1 MKNFNEKYTVRDFID
16 KNKWSNVYEGIN
28 NETNEK
34 VILNIITSLD
44 KSEEHMS
51 YFKEE
56 INTLM
61 SMNNSNLISIN
72 DMSSYINKDK
82 TYYYIESECFEG
94 LNLKELK
101 ESIDLDEVKSLEI
114 IREVI
119 KGIKEFNDR
128 EINYGILKEENIIIN
143 KDGIV
148 KLDTLSFINR
158 YEGYLNCEEI
168 KNRGFDY
175 YEDIYMIG
183 KILCKL
189 ITGKSIFNP
198 KENNEEL
205 DVDLMEIL
213 MKSTNIKHITKHK
226 YKDLDEF
233 LGEVT
238 SYIEHGD
245 INHKNIVNLEKINY
259 HKLNFKAKYI
269 GVIFCAIVII
279 SGIAMGSKYILN
291 NTNKNNKVTAQASEN
306 TKDNYK
312 KDTDN
317 QQDVIYKDNRYNLIQ
332 SNTTSKN
339 TNKENTHTNKEETQS
354 QNNTQKEE
362 VINKE
367 NTNKE
372 NNYNTNKEEQN
383 KEDPNKQNVN
393 KENTDKN
400 KQEYNNKEE
409 NKEDNKNQE
418 YNKDQDNN
426 KNQEEDNK
434 DQEEN
439 PSEEPEKD
447 PDQEDPNNENDNNF
461 DENQEENK
469 TNKDNKQNKNNKD
482 NKNETDNIKNEVDEE
497 LDNQNIEDM

>member
-16 KNKWSNVYEGIN
+16 KNKWSNVYECIN

-34 VILNIITSLD
+34 IILNIITSLD

-61 SMNNSNLISIN
+61 YMNNSNLISIN

-82 TYYYIESECFEG
+82 TYYYIESEYFEG

-101 ESIDLDEVKSLEI
+101 ESIYLDKVKSLEI

-189 ITGKSIFNP
+189 ITGKSTFNL

-213 MKSTNIKHITKHK
+213 MKSTNIKHVTKHK

-245 INHKNIVNLEKINY
+245 INYKNIVNLEKINY

-269 GVIFCAIVII
+269 GAIFCAIVII

-317 QQDVIYKDNRYNLIQ
+317 QEDVIYKDNRYNLIQ

-339 TNKENTHTNKEETQS
+339 TNKENTHTNKDETQS

-372 NNYNTNKEEQN
+372 NNYNTNKE
-383 KEDPNKQNVN
+383 DP
-393 KENTDKN
+393 N

-418 YNKDQDNN
+418 DNKDQDNN

-439 PSEEPEKD
+439 PSEEPEED
-447 PDQEDPNNENDNNF
+447 PDKEDPNNENKNF

-469 TNKDNKQNKNNKD
+469 TNKDNKQNNNNKD

-497 LDNQNIEDM
+497 LDNQNIDDM

>member
-16 KNKWSNVYEGIN
+16 KNKWSNVYECIN

-34 VILNIITSLD
+34 IILNIITSLD

-82 TYYYIESECFEG
+82 TYYYIESEYFEG

-101 ESIDLDEVKSLEI
+101 ESIYLDKVKSLEI

-189 ITGKSIFNP
+189 ITGKSTFNL

-213 MKSTNIKHITKHK
+213 MKSTNIKHVTKHK

-245 INHKNIVNLEKINY
+245 INYKNIVNLEKINY

-269 GVIFCAIVII
+269 GAIFCAIVII

-317 QQDVIYKDNRYNLIQ
+317 QEDVIYKDNRYNLIQ

-339 TNKENTHTNKEETQS
+339 TNKENTHTNKDETQS

-372 NNYNTNKEEQN
+372 NNYNTNKE
-383 KEDPNKQNVN
+383 DP
-393 KENTDKN
+393 N

-418 YNKDQDNN
+418 DNKDQDNN
-426 KNQEEDNK
+426 NNQEEDNK

-439 PSEEPEKD
+439 PSEEPEEG
-447 PDQEDPNNENDNNF
+447 PDKKDPNNENKNF

-469 TNKDNKQNKNNKD
+469 TNKD

-497 LDNQNIEDM
+497 LDNQNIDDM

>member
-16 KNKWSNVYEGIN
+16 KNKWSNVYECIN

-34 VILNIITSLD
+34 IILNIITSLD

-82 TYYYIESECFEG
+82 TYYYIESEYFEG

-101 ESIDLDEVKSLEI
+101 ESIYLDKVKSLEI

-189 ITGKSIFNP
+189 ITGKSTFDP

-205 DVDLMEIL
+205 DGDLVEIL

-245 INHKNIVNLEKINY
+245 INYKNIVNLEKINY

-269 GVIFCAIVII
+269 GAIFCAIVII

-317 QQDVIYKDNRYNLIQ
+317 QEDVIYKDDRYNLIQ

-339 TNKENTHTNKEETQS
+339 TNKENTHNNKDETQS
-354 QNNTQKEE
+354 QNNTEKEE

-372 NNYNTNKEEQN
+372 NNYNTNKE
-383 KEDPNKQNVN
+383 DP
-393 KENTDKN
+393 N

-418 YNKDQDNN
+418 DNKDQDNN
-426 KNQEEDNK
+426 NNQEEDNK

-439 PSEEPEKD
+439 PSEEPKEE
-447 PDQEDPNNENDNNF
+447 PDQEDPNNKNDNNF

-469 TNKDNKQNKNNKD
+469 TNKD

-497 LDNQNIEDM
+497 LDNQNIDDM

>member
-16 KNKWSNVYEGIN
+16 KNKWSNVYECIN

-34 VILNIITSLD
+34 IILNIITSLD

-82 TYYYIESECFEG
+82 TYYYIESEYFEG

-101 ESIDLDEVKSLEI
+101 ESIYLDKVKSLEI

-148 KLDTLSFINR
+148 KLDTLSFINK

-168 KNRGFDY
+168 KNKGFDY

-189 ITGKSIFNP
+189 ITGKSTFNL

-213 MKSTNIKHITKHK
+213 MKSTNIKHVTKHK

-245 INHKNIVNLEKINY
+245 INYKNIVNLEKINY

-269 GVIFCAIVII
+269 GAIFCAIVMI

-317 QQDVIYKDNRYNLIQ
+317 QEDVIYKDDRYNLIQ

-339 TNKENTHTNKEETQS
+339 TNKENTHTNKDETQS
-354 QNNTQKEE
+354 QNNTEKEE

-372 NNYNTNKEEQN
+372 NNYNTNKE
-383 KEDPNKQNVN
+383 DP
-393 KENTDKN
+393 N

-418 YNKDQDNN
+418 DNKDQDNN
-426 KNQEEDNK
+426 NNQEEDNK

-439 PSEEPEKD
+439 PSEEPEEG
-447 PDQEDPNNENDNNF
+447 PDKKDPNNENKNF

-469 TNKDNKQNKNNKD
+469 TNKD

-497 LDNQNIEDM
+497 LDNQNIDDM

>member
-16 KNKWSNVYEGIN
+16 KNKWSNVYECIN

-34 VILNIITSLD
+34 IILNIITSLD
-44 KSEEHMS
+44 KSKEHMS

-82 TYYYIESECFEG
+82 TYYYIESEYFEG

-101 ESIDLDEVKSLEI
+101 ESIYLDKVKSLEI

-189 ITGKSIFNP
+189 ITGKSTFNL

-205 DVDLMEIL
+205 DVDSMEIL
-213 MKSTNIKHITKHK
+213 MKSTNIKHVTKHK

-245 INHKNIVNLEKINY
+245 INYKNIVNLEKINY

-269 GVIFCAIVII
+269 GAIFCAIVII

-317 QQDVIYKDNRYNLIQ
+317 QEDVIYKDNRYNLIQ

-339 TNKENTHTNKEETQS
+339 TNKENTHTNKDETQS

-372 NNYNTNKEEQN
+372 NNYNTNKE
-383 KEDPNKQNVN
+383 DP
-393 KENTDKN
+393 N

-418 YNKDQDNN
+418 DNKDQDNN
-426 KNQEEDNK
+426 NNQEEDNK

-439 PSEEPEKD
+439 PSEEPEED
-447 PDQEDPNNENDNNF
+447 PDKKDPNNENKNF

-469 TNKDNKQNKNNKD
+469 TNKDNKQNNNNKD

-497 LDNQNIEDM
+497 LDNQNIDDM

>member
-16 KNKWSNVYEGIN
+16 KNKWSNVYECIN

-34 VILNIITSLD
+34 IILNIITSLD

-101 ESIDLDEVKSLEI
+101 ESTDLDEIKSLEI
-114 IREVI
+114 AREVI

-128 EINYGILKEENIIIN
+128 QINYGILKEENIIIN

-148 KLDTLSFINR
+148 KLDTLSFINK

-168 KNRGFDY
+168 KNKGFDY

-189 ITGKSIFNP
+189 ITGKSTFDP

-205 DVDLMEIL
+205 DGDLVEIL

-259 HKLNFKAKYI
+259 HKFNFKAKYI
-269 GVIFCAIVII
+269 GVILCTVVII
-279 SGIAMGSKYILN
+279 SGIAVGSKYILN

-306 TKDNYK
+306 TKGDDK

-317 QQDVIYKDNRYNLIQ
+317 QEDVIYKDNRYNLIQ

-339 TNKENTHTNKEETQS
+339 TNKENTHTNKDETQS
-354 QNNTQKEE
+354 QNNTEKEE

-372 NNYNTNKEEQN
+372 NNYNTNKE
-383 KEDPNKQNVN
+383 DP
-393 KENTDKN
+393 N

-418 YNKDQDNN
+418 DNKDQDNN
-426 KNQEEDNK
+426 NNQEEDNK

-439 PSEEPEKD
+439 PSEEPEEG
-447 PDQEDPNNENDNNF
+447 PDKKDPNNENKNF

-469 TNKDNKQNKNNKD
+469 TNKDNKQNKD

>member
-34 VILNIITSLD
+34 IILNIITSLD

-82 TYYYIESECFEG
+82 TYYYIESEYFEG

-101 ESIDLDEVKSLEI
+101 ESIYLDKVKSLEI

-189 ITGKSIFNP
+189 ITGKSTFNL

-213 MKSTNIKHITKHK
+213 MKSTNIKHVTKHK

-245 INHKNIVNLEKINY
+245 INYKNIVNLEKINY

-269 GVIFCAIVII
+269 GAIFCAIVII

-291 NTNKNNKVTAQASEN
+291 NTTCPIIIDADGLNVLKDKKELLKSNPNRIIITPHLGEMSRLTGYPINYIRDNKVDAAKEFANKYKVVVLLKGYETVITNGKYTYINPTGNSSMANGGMGDTLLGMITSFVGQGMTNLMGTVCAAYIHGYIGQRLSKDLYTVNAS
-306 TKDNYK
+306 
-312 KDTDN
+312 
-317 QQDVIYKDNRYNLIQ
+317 DVINLIPQ
-332 SNTTSKN
+332 TM
-339 TNKENTHTNKEETQS
+339 KEL
-354 QNNTQKEE
+354 
-362 VINKE
+362 IN
-367 NTNKE
+367 
-372 NNYNTNKEEQN
+372 
-383 KEDPNKQNVN
+383 
-393 KENTDKN
+393 
-400 KQEYNNKEE
+400 
-409 NKEDNKNQE
+409 
-418 YNKDQDNN
+418 
-426 KNQEEDNK
+426 
-434 DQEEN
+434 
-439 PSEEPEKD
+439 
-447 PDQEDPNNENDNNF
+447 
-461 DENQEENK
+461 
-469 TNKDNKQNKNNKD
+469 
-482 NKNETDNIKNEVDEE
+482 
-497 LDNQNIEDM
+497 

>member
-16 KNKWSNVYEGIN
+16 KNKWSNVYECIN

-34 VILNIITSLD
+34 IILNIITSLD

-82 TYYYIESECFEG
+82 TYYYIESEYFEG

-101 ESIDLDEVKSLEI
+101 ESIYLDKVKSLEI

-189 ITGKSIFNP
+189 ITGKSTFNL

-205 DVDLMEIL
+205 DVDLIEIL
-213 MKSTNIKHITKHK
+213 MKSTNIKHVTKHK

-245 INHKNIVNLEKINY
+245 INYKNIVNLEKINY

-269 GVIFCAIVII
+269 GAIFCAIVII

-317 QQDVIYKDNRYNLIQ
+317 QEDVIYKDDRYNLIQ

-339 TNKENTHTNKEETQS
+339 TNKENTHTNKDETQS
-354 QNNTQKEE
+354 QNNTEKEE

-372 NNYNTNKEEQN
+372 NNYNTNKE
-383 KEDPNKQNVN
+383 DP
-393 KENTDKN
+393 N

-418 YNKDQDNN
+418 DNKDQDNN
-426 KNQEEDNK
+426 NNQEEDNK

-439 PSEEPEKD
+439 PSEEPEEG
-447 PDQEDPNNENDNNF
+447 PDKKDPNNENKNF

-469 TNKDNKQNKNNKD
+469 TNKDNKQNNNNKD

-497 LDNQNIEDM
+497 LDNQNIDDM

>member
-16 KNKWSNVYEGIN
+16 KNKWSNVYECIN

-34 VILNIITSLD
+34 IILNIITSLD

-101 ESIDLDEVKSLEI
+101 ESIYLDKVKSLEI

-148 KLDTLSFINR
+148 KLDTLSFINK

-168 KNRGFDY
+168 KNKGFDY

-189 ITGKSIFNP
+189 ITGKSTFNL

-213 MKSTNIKHITKHK
+213 MKSTNIKHVTKHK

-245 INHKNIVNLEKINY
+245 INYKNIVNLEKINY

-269 GVIFCAIVII
+269 GAIFCAIVII

-317 QQDVIYKDNRYNLIQ
+317 QEDVIYKDNRYNLIQ

-339 TNKENTHTNKEETQS
+339 TNKENTHTNKDETQS

-372 NNYNTNKEEQN
+372 NNYNTNKE
-383 KEDPNKQNVN
+383 DP
-393 KENTDKN
+393 N

-418 YNKDQDNN
+418 DNKDQDNN
-426 KNQEEDNK
+426 NNQEEDNK

-439 PSEEPEKD
+439 PSEEPEED
-447 PDQEDPNNENDNNF
+447 PDKKDPNNENKNF

-469 TNKDNKQNKNNKD
+469 TNKDNKQNNNNKD

-497 LDNQNIEDM
+497 LDNQNIDDM

>member
-1 MKNFNEKYTVRDFID
+1 VKNFNEKYTVRDFID
-16 KNKWSNVYEGIN
+16 KNKWSNVYECIN

-34 VILNIITSLD
+34 IILNIITSLD

-82 TYYYIESECFEG
+82 TYYYIESEYFEG

-101 ESIDLDEVKSLEI
+101 ESIYLDKVKSLEI

-148 KLDTLSFINR
+148 KLDTLSFINK

-189 ITGKSIFNP
+189 ITGKSTFNL

-205 DVDLMEIL
+205 DVDLIEIL

-245 INHKNIVNLEKINY
+245 INYKNIVNLEKINY

-269 GVIFCAIVII
+269 GAIFCAIVII

-317 QQDVIYKDNRYNLIQ
+317 QEDVIYKDDRYNLIQ

-339 TNKENTHTNKEETQS
+339 TNKENTHTNKDETQS
-354 QNNTQKEE
+354 QNNTEKEE

-372 NNYNTNKEEQN
+372 NNYNTNKE
-383 KEDPNKQNVN
+383 DP
-393 KENTDKN
+393 N

-418 YNKDQDNN
+418 DNKDQDNN
-426 KNQEEDNK
+426 NNQEEDNK

-439 PSEEPEKD
+439 PSEEPEEG
-447 PDQEDPNNENDNNF
+447 PDKKDPNNENKNF

-469 TNKDNKQNKNNKD
+469 TNKD

-497 LDNQNIEDM
+497 LDNQNIDDM

>member
-16 KNKWSNVYEGIN
+16 KNKWSNVYECIN

-34 VILNIITSLD
+34 IILNIITSLD

-82 TYYYIESECFEG
+82 TYYYIESEYFEG

-101 ESIDLDEVKSLEI
+101 ESIYLDKVKSLEI

-189 ITGKSIFNP
+189 ITGKSTFNL

-205 DVDLMEIL
+205 DVDLIEIL
-213 MKSTNIKHITKHK
+213 MKSTNIKHVTKHK

-245 INHKNIVNLEKINY
+245 INYKNIVNLEKINY

-269 GVIFCAIVII
+269 GAIFCAIVII

-306 TKDNYK
+306 TKGDDK

-317 QQDVIYKDNRYNLIQ
+317 QEDVIYKDDRYNLIQ

-339 TNKENTHTNKEETQS
+339 TNKENTHTNKDETQS
-354 QNNTQKEE
+354 QNNTEKEE

-372 NNYNTNKEEQN
+372 NNYNTNKE
-383 KEDPNKQNVN
+383 DP
-393 KENTDKN
+393 N

-418 YNKDQDNN
+418 DNKDQDNN
-426 KNQEEDNK
+426 NNQEEDNK

-439 PSEEPEKD
+439 PSEEPEEG
-447 PDQEDPNNENDNNF
+447 PDKKDPNNENKNF

-469 TNKDNKQNKNNKD
+469 TNKDNKQNNNNKD

-497 LDNQNIEDM
+497 LDNQNIDDM

>member
-16 KNKWSNVYEGIN
+16 KNKWSNVYECIN

-34 VILNIITSLD
+34 IILNIITSLD

-82 TYYYIESECFEG
+82 TYYYIESEYFEG

-101 ESIDLDEVKSLEI
+101 ESIYLDKVKSLEI

-189 ITGKSIFNP
+189 ITGKSTFDP

-205 DVDLMEIL
+205 DGDLVEIL

-259 HKLNFKAKYI
+259 HKFNFKAKYI
-269 GVIFCAIVII
+269 GVILCTVVII
-279 SGIAMGSKYILN
+279 SGIAVGSKYILN
-291 NTNKNNKVTAQASEN
+291 NTNKNNKVTAHASEN

-317 QQDVIYKDNRYNLIQ
+317 QEDVIYKDDRYNLIQ

-339 TNKENTHTNKEETQS
+339 TNKENTHTNKDETQS
-354 QNNTQKEE
+354 QNNTEKEE

-372 NNYNTNKEEQN
+372 NNYNTNKE
-383 KEDPNKQNVN
+383 DP
-393 KENTDKN
+393 N

-418 YNKDQDNN
+418 DNKDQDNN
-426 KNQEEDNK
+426 NNQEEDNK

-439 PSEEPEKD
+439 PSEEPEEG
-447 PDQEDPNNENDNNF
+447 PDKKDPNNENKNF

-469 TNKDNKQNKNNKD
+469 TNKD

>member
-16 KNKWSNVYEGIN
+16 KNKWSNVYECIN

-34 VILNIITSLD
+34 IILNIITSLD

-82 TYYYIESECFEG
+82 TYYYIESEYFEG

-101 ESIDLDEVKSLEI
+101 ESIYLDKVKSLEI

-189 ITGKSIFNP
+189 ITGKSTFNL

-205 DVDLMEIL
+205 DVDLIEIL
-213 MKSTNIKHITKHK
+213 MKSTNIKHVTKHK

-245 INHKNIVNLEKINY
+245 INYKNIVNLEKINY

-269 GVIFCAIVII
+269 GAIFCAIVII

-317 QQDVIYKDNRYNLIQ
+317 QEDVIYKDDRYNLIQ

-339 TNKENTHTNKEETQS
+339 TNKENTHTNKDETQS
-354 QNNTQKEE
+354 QNNTKKEE

-372 NNYNTNKEEQN
+372 NNYNTNKE
-383 KEDPNKQNVN
+383 DP
-393 KENTDKN
+393 N

-418 YNKDQDNN
+418 DNKDQDNN
-426 KNQEEDNK
+426 NNQEEDNK

-439 PSEEPEKD
+439 PSEEPEEN
-447 PDQEDPNNENDNNF
+447 PDKKDPNNENKNF

-469 TNKDNKQNKNNKD
+469 TNKDNKQNNNNKD

-497 LDNQNIEDM
+497 LDNQNIDDM

>member
-16 KNKWSNVYEGIN
+16 KNKWSNVYECIN

-34 VILNIITSLD
+34 IILNIITSLD

-82 TYYYIESECFEG
+82 TYYYIESEYFEG

-101 ESIDLDEVKSLEI
+101 ESIYLDKVKSLEI

-189 ITGKSIFNP
+189 ITGKSTFNL

-213 MKSTNIKHITKHK
+213 MKSTNIKHVTKHK

-245 INHKNIVNLEKINY
+245 INYKNIVNLEKINY

-269 GVIFCAIVII
+269 GAIFCAIVII

-317 QQDVIYKDNRYNLIQ
+317 QEDVIYKDDRYNLIQ

-339 TNKENTHTNKEETQS
+339 TNKENTHTNKDETQS
-354 QNNTQKEE
+354 QNNTEKEE

-372 NNYNTNKEEQN
+372 NNYNTNKE
-383 KEDPNKQNVN
+383 DP
-393 KENTDKN
+393 N

-418 YNKDQDNN
+418 DNKDQDNN
-426 KNQEEDNK
+426 NNQEEDNK

-439 PSEEPEKD
+439 PSEEPEEG
-447 PDQEDPNNENDNNF
+447 PDKKDPNNENKNF

-469 TNKDNKQNKNNKD
+469 TNKDNKQNNNNKD

-497 LDNQNIEDM
+497 LDNQNIDDM

>member
-16 KNKWSNVYEGIN
+16 KNKWSNVYECIN

-34 VILNIITSLD
+34 IILNIITSLD

-82 TYYYIESECFEG
+82 TYYYIESEYFEG

-101 ESIDLDEVKSLEI
+101 ESIYLDKVKSLEI

-189 ITGKSIFNP
+189 ITGKSTFNL

-205 DVDLMEIL
+205 DVDLIEIL
-213 MKSTNIKHITKHK
+213 MKSTNIKHVTKHK

-245 INHKNIVNLEKINY
+245 INYKNIVNLEKINY

-269 GVIFCAIVII
+269 GAIFCAIVII

-317 QQDVIYKDNRYNLIQ
+317 QEDVIYKDDRYNLIQ

-339 TNKENTHTNKEETQS
+339 TNKENTHTNKDETQS

-372 NNYNTNKEEQN
+372 NNYNTNKE
-383 KEDPNKQNVN
+383 DP
-393 KENTDKN
+393 N

-418 YNKDQDNN
+418 DNKDQDNN
-426 KNQEEDNK
+426 NNQEEDNK

-439 PSEEPEKD
+439 PSEEPEED
-447 PDQEDPNNENDNNF
+447 PDKKDPNNENKNF

-469 TNKDNKQNKNNKD
+469 TNKDNKQNKD

>member
-34 VILNIITSLD
+34 IILNIITSLD

-82 TYYYIESECFEG
+82 TYYYIESEYFEG

-101 ESIDLDEVKSLEI
+101 ESIYLDKVKSLEI

-189 ITGKSIFNP
+189 ITGKSTFNL

-205 DVDLMEIL
+205 DVDLIEIL
-213 MKSTNIKHITKHK
+213 MKSTNIKHVTKHK

-245 INHKNIVNLEKINY
+245 INYKNIVNLEKINY

-269 GVIFCAIVII
+269 GAIFCAIVII

-317 QQDVIYKDNRYNLIQ
+317 QEDVIYKDDRYNLIQ

-339 TNKENTHTNKEETQS
+339 TNKENTHTNKDETQS

-372 NNYNTNKEEQN
+372 NNYNTNKE
-383 KEDPNKQNVN
+383 DP
-393 KENTDKN
+393 N

-418 YNKDQDNN
+418 DNKDQDNN
-426 KNQEEDNK
+426 NNQEEDNK

-439 PSEEPEKD
+439 PSEEPEED
-447 PDQEDPNNENDNNF
+447 PDKKDPNNENKNF

-469 TNKDNKQNKNNKD
+469 TNKDNKQNNNNKD

-497 LDNQNIEDM
+497 LDNQNIDDM

>member
-16 KNKWSNVYEGIN
+16 KNKWSNVYECIN

-34 VILNIITSLD
+34 IILNIITSLD

-82 TYYYIESECFEG
+82 TYYYIESEYFEG

-101 ESIDLDEVKSLEI
+101 ESIYLDKVKSLEI

-189 ITGKSIFNP
+189 ITGKSTFNL

-205 DVDLMEIL
+205 DVDLIEIL
-213 MKSTNIKHITKHK
+213 MKSTNIKHVTKHK

-259 HKLNFKAKYI
+259 HKFNFKAKYI
-269 GVIFCAIVII
+269 GVILCTVVII
-279 SGIAMGSKYILN
+279 SGIAVGSKYILN

-306 TKDNYK
+306 TKGDDK

-317 QQDVIYKDNRYNLIQ
+317 QEDVIYKDNRYNLIQ

-339 TNKENTHTNKEETQS
+339 TNKENTHTNKDETQS

-372 NNYNTNKEEQN
+372 NNYNTNKE
-383 KEDPNKQNVN
+383 DP
-393 KENTDKN
+393 N

-418 YNKDQDNN
+418 DNKDQDNN
-426 KNQEEDNK
+426 NNQEEDNK

-439 PSEEPEKD
+439 PSEEPEED
-447 PDQEDPNNENDNNF
+447 PDKKDPNNENKNF

-469 TNKDNKQNKNNKD
+469 TNKDNKQNNNNKD

-497 LDNQNIEDM
+497 LDNQNIDDM

>member
-34 VILNIITSLD
+34 IILNIITSLD

-82 TYYYIESECFEG
+82 TYYYIESEYFEG

-101 ESIDLDEVKSLEI
+101 ESIYLDKVKSLEI

-189 ITGKSIFNP
+189 ITGKSTFNL

-205 DVDLMEIL
+205 DVDLIEIL
-213 MKSTNIKHITKHK
+213 MKSTNIKHVTKHK

-245 INHKNIVNLEKINY
+245 INYKNIVNLEKINY

-269 GVIFCAIVII
+269 GAIFCAIVII

-317 QQDVIYKDNRYNLIQ
+317 QEDVIYKDNRYNLIQ

-339 TNKENTHTNKEETQS
+339 TNKENTHTNKDETQS
-354 QNNTQKEE
+354 QNNTEKEE

-372 NNYNTNKEEQN
+372 NNYNTNKE
-383 KEDPNKQNVN
+383 DP
-393 KENTDKN
+393 N

-418 YNKDQDNN
+418 DNKDQDNN
-426 KNQEEDNK
+426 NNQEEDNK

-439 PSEEPEKD
+439 PSEEPEEG
-447 PDQEDPNNENDNNF
+447 PDKKDPNNENKNF

-469 TNKDNKQNKNNKD
+469 TNKDNKQNNNNKD

-497 LDNQNIEDM
+497 LDNQNIDDM

>member
-16 KNKWSNVYEGIN
+16 KNKWSNVYECIN

-34 VILNIITSLD
+34 IILNIITSLD

-82 TYYYIESECFEG
+82 TYYYIESEYFEG

-101 ESIDLDEVKSLEI
+101 ESIYLDKVKSLEI

-189 ITGKSIFNP
+189 ITGKSTFNL

-205 DVDLMEIL
+205 DVDLIEIL
-213 MKSTNIKHITKHK
+213 MKSTNIKHVTNHK

-245 INHKNIVNLEKINY
+245 INYKNIVNLEKINY

-269 GVIFCAIVII
+269 GAIFCAIVII

-317 QQDVIYKDNRYNLIQ
+317 QEDVIYKDDRYNLIQ

-339 TNKENTHTNKEETQS
+339 TNKENTHTNKDETQS

-372 NNYNTNKEEQN
+372 NNYNTNKE
-383 KEDPNKQNVN
+383 DP
-393 KENTDKN
+393 N

-418 YNKDQDNN
+418 DNKDQDNN
-426 KNQEEDNK
+426 NNQEEDNK

-439 PSEEPEKD
+439 PSEEPEED
-447 PDQEDPNNENDNNF
+447 PDKKDPNNENKNF

-469 TNKDNKQNKNNKD
+469 TNKDNKQNNNNKD

-497 LDNQNIEDM
+497 LDNQNIDDM

>member
-16 KNKWSNVYEGIN
+16 KNKWSNVYECIN

-34 VILNIITSLD
+34 IILNIITSLD

-82 TYYYIESECFEG
+82 TYYYIESEYFEG

-101 ESIDLDEVKSLEI
+101 ESIYLDKVKSLEI

-189 ITGKSIFNP
+189 ITGKSTFNL

-205 DVDLMEIL
+205 DVDLIEIL
-213 MKSTNIKHITKHK
+213 MKSTNIKHVTKHK

-245 INHKNIVNLEKINY
+245 INYKNIVNLEKINY

-269 GVIFCAIVII
+269 GAIFCAIVII

-317 QQDVIYKDNRYNLIQ
+317 QEDVIYKDDRYNLIQ

-339 TNKENTHTNKEETQS
+339 TNKENTHTNKDETQS

-372 NNYNTNKEEQN
+372 NNYNTNKE
-383 KEDPNKQNVN
+383 DP
-393 KENTDKN
+393 N

-418 YNKDQDNN
+418 DNKDQDNN
-426 KNQEEDNK
+426 NNQEEENK

-439 PSEEPEKD
+439 PSEEPEED
-447 PDQEDPNNENDNNF
+447 PDKKDPNNENKNF

-469 TNKDNKQNKNNKD
+469 TNKDNKQNNNNKD

-497 LDNQNIEDM
+497 LDNQNIDDM

>member
-16 KNKWSNVYEGIN
+16 KNKWSNVYECIN

-34 VILNIITSLD
+34 IILNIITSLD

-82 TYYYIESECFEG
+82 TYYYIESEYFEG

-101 ESIDLDEVKSLEI
+101 ESIYLDKVKSLEI

-189 ITGKSIFNP
+189 ITGKSTFDP

-205 DVDLMEIL
+205 DGDLVEIL

-245 INHKNIVNLEKINY
+245 INYKNIVNLEKINY

-269 GVIFCAIVII
+269 GAIFCAIVII

-317 QQDVIYKDNRYNLIQ
+317 QEDVIYKDDRYNLIQ

-339 TNKENTHTNKEETQS
+339 TNKENTHTNKDETQS
-354 QNNTQKEE
+354 QNNTEKEE

-372 NNYNTNKEEQN
+372 NNYNTNKE
-383 KEDPNKQNVN
+383 DP
-393 KENTDKN
+393 N

-418 YNKDQDNN
+418 DNKDQDNN
-426 KNQEEDNK
+426 NNQEEDNK

-439 PSEEPEKD
+439 PSEEPEEG
-447 PDQEDPNNENDNNF
+447 PDKKDPNNENKNF

-469 TNKDNKQNKNNKD
+469 TNKDNKQNNNNKD

-497 LDNQNIEDM
+497 LDNQNIDDM

>member
-16 KNKWSNVYEGIN
+16 KNKWSNVYECIN

-34 VILNIITSLD
+34 IILNIITSLD

-101 ESIDLDEVKSLEI
+101 ESTDLDEIKSLEI
-114 IREVI
+114 AREVI

-148 KLDTLSFINR
+148 KLDTLSFINK

-189 ITGKSIFNP
+189 ITGKSTFNL

-205 DVDLMEIL
+205 DVDLIEIL

-259 HKLNFKAKYI
+259 HKFNFKAKYI
-269 GVIFCAIVII
+269 GVILCTVVII
-279 SGIAMGSKYILN
+279 SGIAVGSKYILN

-306 TKDNYK
+306 TKGDDK

-317 QQDVIYKDNRYNLIQ
+317 QEDVIYKDNRYNLIQ

-339 TNKENTHTNKEETQS
+339 TNKENTHTNKDETQS
-354 QNNTQKEE
+354 QNNTEKEE

-372 NNYNTNKEEQN
+372 NNYNTNKE
-383 KEDPNKQNVN
+383 DP
-393 KENTDKN
+393 N

-418 YNKDQDNN
+418 DNKDQDNN
-426 KNQEEDNK
+426 NNQEEDNK

-439 PSEEPEKD
+439 PSEEPEEG
-447 PDQEDPNNENDNNF
+447 PDKKDPNNENKNF

-469 TNKDNKQNKNNKD
+469 TNKDNKQNNNNKD

-497 LDNQNIEDM
+497 LDNQNIDDM

>member
-16 KNKWSNVYEGIN
+16 KNKWSNVYECIN

-34 VILNIITSLD
+34 IILNIITSLD

-101 ESIDLDEVKSLEI
+101 ESIYLDKVKSLEI

-168 KNRGFDY
+168 KNKGFDY

-189 ITGKSIFNP
+189 ITGKSTFNL

-213 MKSTNIKHITKHK
+213 MKSTNIKHVTKHK

-245 INHKNIVNLEKINY
+245 INYKNIVNLEKINY

-269 GVIFCAIVII
+269 GAIFCAIVII

-317 QQDVIYKDNRYNLIQ
+317 QEDVIYKDNRYNLIQ

-339 TNKENTHTNKEETQS
+339 TNKENTHTNKDETQS

-372 NNYNTNKEEQN
+372 NNYNTNKE
-383 KEDPNKQNVN
+383 DP
-393 KENTDKN
+393 N

-418 YNKDQDNN
+418 DNKDQDNN
-426 KNQEEDNK
+426 NNQEEDNK

-439 PSEEPEKD
+439 PSEEPEED
-447 PDQEDPNNENDNNF
+447 PDKKDPNNENKNF

-469 TNKDNKQNKNNKD
+469 TNKDNKQNKD

-497 LDNQNIEDM
+497 LDNQNIDDM

>member
-16 KNKWSNVYEGIN
+16 KNKWSNVYECIN

-34 VILNIITSLD
+34 IILNIITSLD

-82 TYYYIESECFEG
+82 TYYYIESEYFEG

-101 ESIDLDEVKSLEI
+101 ESIYLDKVKSLEI

-148 KLDTLSFINR
+148 KLDTLSFINK

-168 KNRGFDY
+168 KNKGFDY

-189 ITGKSIFNP
+189 ITGKSTFDP

-205 DVDLMEIL
+205 DGDLVEIL

-245 INHKNIVNLEKINY
+245 INYKNIVNLEKINY

-269 GVIFCAIVII
+269 GAIFCAIVII

-317 QQDVIYKDNRYNLIQ
+317 QEDVIYKDDRYNLIQ

-339 TNKENTHTNKEETQS
+339 TNKENTHNNKDETQS
-354 QNNTQKEE
+354 QNNTEKEE

-372 NNYNTNKEEQN
+372 NNYNTNKE
-383 KEDPNKQNVN
+383 DP
-393 KENTDKN
+393 N

-418 YNKDQDNN
+418 DNKDQDNN
-426 KNQEEDNK
+426 NNQEEDNK

-439 PSEEPEKD
+439 PSEEPKEE
-447 PDQEDPNNENDNNF
+447 PDQEDPNNKNDNNF

-469 TNKDNKQNKNNKD
+469 TNKD

-497 LDNQNIEDM
+497 LDNQNIDDM

>member
-16 KNKWSNVYEGIN
+16 KNKWSNVYECIN

-34 VILNIITSLD
+34 IILNIITSLD

-82 TYYYIESECFEG
+82 TYYYIESEYFEG

-101 ESIDLDEVKSLEI
+101 ESIYLDKVKSLEI

-189 ITGKSIFNP
+189 ITGKSTFNL

-205 DVDLMEIL
+205 DVDLIEIL
-213 MKSTNIKHITKHK
+213 MKSTNIKHVTKHK

-245 INHKNIVNLEKINY
+245 INYKNIVNLEKINY

-269 GVIFCAIVII
+269 GAIFCAIVII

-317 QQDVIYKDNRYNLIQ
+317 QEDVIYKDDRYNLIQ

-339 TNKENTHTNKEETQS
+339 TNKENTHTNKDETQS
-354 QNNTQKEE
+354 QNNTEKEE

-372 NNYNTNKEEQN
+372 NNYNTNKE
-383 KEDPNKQNVN
+383 DP
-393 KENTDKN
+393 N

-418 YNKDQDNN
+418 DNKDQDNN
-426 KNQEEDNK
+426 NNQEEDNK

-439 PSEEPEKD
+439 PSEEPEEG
-447 PDQEDPNNENDNNF
+447 PDKKDPNNENKNF

-469 TNKDNKQNKNNKD
+469 TNKDNKQNKD

>member
-16 KNKWSNVYEGIN
+16 KNKWSNVYECIN

-34 VILNIITSLD
+34 IILNIITSLD

-101 ESIDLDEVKSLEI
+101 ESTDLDEIKSLEI
-114 IREVI
+114 AREVI

-128 EINYGILKEENIIIN
+128 QINYGILKEENIIIN

-148 KLDTLSFINR
+148 KLDTLSFINK

-168 KNRGFDY
+168 KNKGFDY

-189 ITGKSIFNP
+189 ITGKSTFDP

-205 DVDLMEIL
+205 DGDLVEIL

-259 HKLNFKAKYI
+259 HKFNFKAKYI
-269 GVIFCAIVII
+269 GVILCTVVII
-279 SGIAMGSKYILN
+279 SGIAVGSKYILN

-306 TKDNYK
+306 TKGDDK

-317 QQDVIYKDNRYNLIQ
+317 QEDVIYKDDRYNLIQ

-339 TNKENTHTNKEETQS
+339 TNKENTHTNKDETQS
-354 QNNTQKEE
+354 QNNTEKEE

-372 NNYNTNKEEQN
+372 NNYNTNKE
-383 KEDPNKQNVN
+383 DP
-393 KENTDKN
+393 N

-418 YNKDQDNN
+418 DNKDQDNN
-426 KNQEEDNK
+426 NNQEEDNK

-439 PSEEPEKD
+439 PSEEPEED
-447 PDQEDPNNENDNNF
+447 PDKKDPNNENKNF

-469 TNKDNKQNKNNKD
+469 TNKDNKQNKD

>member
-16 KNKWSNVYEGIN
+16 KNKWSNVYECIN

-34 VILNIITSLD
+34 IILNIITSLD

-82 TYYYIESECFEG
+82 TYYYIESEYFEG

-101 ESIDLDEVKSLEI
+101 ESIYLDKVKSLEI

-189 ITGKSIFNP
+189 ITGKSTFNL

-205 DVDLMEIL
+205 DVDLIEIL
-213 MKSTNIKHITKHK
+213 MKSTNIKHVTKHK

-245 INHKNIVNLEKINY
+245 INYKNIVNLEKINY

-269 GVIFCAIVII
+269 GAIFCAIVII

-317 QQDVIYKDNRYNLIQ
+317 QEDVIYKDDRYNLIQ

-339 TNKENTHTNKEETQS
+339 TNKENTHTNKDETQS
-354 QNNTQKEE
+354 QNNTEKEE

-372 NNYNTNKEEQN
+372 NNYNTNKE
-383 KEDPNKQNVN
+383 DP
-393 KENTDKN
+393 N

-418 YNKDQDNN
+418 DNKDQDNN
-426 KNQEEDNK
+426 NNQEEDNK

-439 PSEEPEKD
+439 PSEEPEED
-447 PDQEDPNNENDNNF
+447 PDKKDPNNENKNF

-469 TNKDNKQNKNNKD
+469 TNKDNKQNNNNKD

-497 LDNQNIEDM
+497 LDNQNIDDM

>member
-1 MKNFNEKYTVRDFID
+1 MKNFNEKYTVRDFVD
-16 KNKWSNVYEGIN
+16 KNKWSNVYECIN

-34 VILNIITSLD
+34 IILNIITSLD

-82 TYYYIESECFEG
+82 TYYYIESEYFEG

-101 ESIDLDEVKSLEI
+101 ESIYLDKVKSLEI

-189 ITGKSIFNP
+189 ITGKSTFNL

-205 DVDLMEIL
+205 DVDLIEIL
-213 MKSTNIKHITKHK
+213 MKSTNIKHVTKHK

-245 INHKNIVNLEKINY
+245 INYKNIVNLEKINY

-269 GVIFCAIVII
+269 GAIFCAIVII

-317 QQDVIYKDNRYNLIQ
+317 QEDVIYKDDRYNLIQ

-339 TNKENTHTNKEETQS
+339 TNKENTHTNKDETQS
-354 QNNTQKEE
+354 QNNTEKEE

-372 NNYNTNKEEQN
+372 NNYNTNKE
-383 KEDPNKQNVN
+383 DP
-393 KENTDKN
+393 N

-418 YNKDQDNN
+418 DNKDQDNN
-426 KNQEEDNK
+426 NNQEEDNK

-439 PSEEPEKD
+439 PSEEPEEG
-447 PDQEDPNNENDNNF
+447 PDKKDPNNENKNF

-469 TNKDNKQNKNNKD
+469 TNKDNKQNNNNKD

-497 LDNQNIEDM
+497 LDNQNIDDM

>member
-16 KNKWSNVYEGIN
+16 KNKWSNVYECIN

-34 VILNIITSLD
+34 IILNIITSLD

-82 TYYYIESECFEG
+82 TYYYIESEYFEG

-101 ESIDLDEVKSLEI
+101 ESIYLDKVKSLEI

-189 ITGKSIFNP
+189 ITGKSTFNL

-213 MKSTNIKHITKHK
+213 MKSTNIKHVTKHK

-245 INHKNIVNLEKINY
+245 INYKNIVNLEKINY

-269 GVIFCAIVII
+269 GAIFCAIVMI

-317 QQDVIYKDNRYNLIQ
+317 QEDVIYKDNRYNLIQ

-339 TNKENTHTNKEETQS
+339 TNKENTHTNKDETQS
-354 QNNTQKEE
+354 QNNTEKEE

-372 NNYNTNKEEQN
+372 NNYNTNKE
-383 KEDPNKQNVN
+383 DP
-393 KENTDKN
+393 N

-418 YNKDQDNN
+418 DNKDQDNN
-426 KNQEEDNK
+426 NNQEEDNK

-439 PSEEPEKD
+439 PSEEPEEG
-447 PDQEDPNNENDNNF
+447 PDKKDPNNENKNF

-469 TNKDNKQNKNNKD
+469 TNKD

-497 LDNQNIEDM
+497 LDNQNIDDM

>member
-16 KNKWSNVYEGIN
+16 KNKWSNVYECIN

-34 VILNIITSLD
+34 IILNIITSLD

-82 TYYYIESECFEG
+82 TYYYIESEYFEG

-101 ESIDLDEVKSLEI
+101 ESIYLDKVKSLEI

-189 ITGKSIFNP
+189 ITGKSTFNL

-205 DVDLMEIL
+205 DVDLIEIL
-213 MKSTNIKHITKHK
+213 MKSTNIKHVTKHK

-245 INHKNIVNLEKINY
+245 INYKNIVNLEKINY

-269 GVIFCAIVII
+269 GAIFCAIVII

-317 QQDVIYKDNRYNLIQ
+317 QEDVIYKDDRYNLIQ

-339 TNKENTHTNKEETQS
+339 TNKENTHTNKDETQS
-354 QNNTQKEE
+354 QNNTEKEE

-372 NNYNTNKEEQN
+372 NNYNTNKE
-383 KEDPNKQNVN
+383 DP
-393 KENTDKN
+393 N

-418 YNKDQDNN
+418 DNKDQDNN
-426 KNQEEDNK
+426 NNQEEDNK

-439 PSEEPEKD
+439 PSEEPEEG
-447 PDQEDPNNENDNNF
+447 PDKKDPNNENKNF

-469 TNKDNKQNKNNKD
+469 TNKDNKQNKD

-497 LDNQNIEDM
+497 LDNQNIDDM

>member
-16 KNKWSNVYEGIN
+16 KNKWSNVYECIN

-34 VILNIITSLD
+34 IILNIITSLD

-82 TYYYIESECFEG
+82 TYYYIESEYFEG

-101 ESIDLDEVKSLEI
+101 ESIYLDKVKSLEI

-189 ITGKSIFNP
+189 ITGKSTFNL

-213 MKSTNIKHITKHK
+213 MKSTNIKHVTKHK

-245 INHKNIVNLEKINY
+245 INYKNIVNLEKINY

-269 GVIFCAIVII
+269 GAIFCAIVII

-317 QQDVIYKDNRYNLIQ
+317 QEDVIYKDNRYNLIQ

-339 TNKENTHTNKEETQS
+339 TNKENTHTNKDETQS
-354 QNNTQKEE
+354 QNNTEKEE

-372 NNYNTNKEEQN
+372 NNYNTNKE
-383 KEDPNKQNVN
+383 DP
-393 KENTDKN
+393 N

-418 YNKDQDNN
+418 DNKDQDNN
-426 KNQEEDNK
+426 NNQEEDNK

-439 PSEEPEKD
+439 PSEEPEED
-447 PDQEDPNNENDNNF
+447 PDKKDPNNENKNF

-469 TNKDNKQNKNNKD
+469 TNKDNKQNNNNKD

-497 LDNQNIEDM
+497 LDNQNIDDM

>member
-16 KNKWSNVYEGIN
+16 KNKWSNVYECIN

-34 VILNIITSLD
+34 IILNIITSLD

-82 TYYYIESECFEG
+82 TYYYIESEYFEG

-101 ESIDLDEVKSLEI
+101 ESIYLDKVKSLEI

-189 ITGKSIFNP
+189 ITGKSTFNL

-205 DVDLMEIL
+205 DVDLIEIL
-213 MKSTNIKHITKHK
+213 MKSTNIKHVAKHK

-245 INHKNIVNLEKINY
+245 INYKNIVNLEKINY

-269 GVIFCAIVII
+269 GAIFCAIVII

-317 QQDVIYKDNRYNLIQ
+317 QEDVIYKDDRYNLIQ

-339 TNKENTHTNKEETQS
+339 TNKENTHTNKDETQS
-354 QNNTQKEE
+354 QNNTEKEE

-372 NNYNTNKEEQN
+372 NNYNTNKE
-383 KEDPNKQNVN
+383 DP
-393 KENTDKN
+393 N

-418 YNKDQDNN
+418 DNKDQDNN
-426 KNQEEDNK
+426 NNQEEDNK

-439 PSEEPEKD
+439 PSEEPEEG
-447 PDQEDPNNENDNNF
+447 PDKKDPNNENKNF

-469 TNKDNKQNKNNKD
+469 TNKDNKQNKD

-497 LDNQNIEDM
+497 LDNQNIDDM

>member
-16 KNKWSNVYEGIN
+16 KNKWSNVYECIN

-34 VILNIITSLD
+34 IILNIITSLD

-82 TYYYIESECFEG
+82 TYYYIESEYFEG

-101 ESIDLDEVKSLEI
+101 ESIYLDKVKSLEI

-189 ITGKSIFNP
+189 ITGKSTFNL

-205 DVDLMEIL
+205 DVDLIEIL
-213 MKSTNIKHITKHK
+213 MKSTNIKHVTKHK

-245 INHKNIVNLEKINY
+245 INYKNIVNLEKINY

-269 GVIFCAIVII
+269 GAIFCAIVII

-317 QQDVIYKDNRYNLIQ
+317 QEDVIYKDDRYNLIQ

-339 TNKENTHTNKEETQS
+339 TNKENTHTNKDETQS
-354 QNNTQKEE
+354 QNNTEKEE

-372 NNYNTNKEEQN
+372 NNYNTNKE
-383 KEDPNKQNVN
+383 DP
-393 KENTDKN
+393 N

-418 YNKDQDNN
+418 DNKDQDNN
-426 KNQEEDNK
+426 NNQEEDNK

-439 PSEEPEKD
+439 PSEEPEEG
-447 PDQEDPNNENDNNF
+447 PDKKDPNNENKNF

-469 TNKDNKQNKNNKD
+469 TNKDNKQNNNNK
-482 NKNETDNIKNEVDEE
+482 TDNIKNEVDEE
-497 LDNQNIEDM
+497 LDNQNIDDM

>member
-16 KNKWSNVYEGIN
+16 KNKWSNVYECIN

-34 VILNIITSLD
+34 IILNIITSLD

-82 TYYYIESECFEG
+82 TYYYIESEYFEG

-101 ESIDLDEVKSLEI
+101 ESIYLDKVKSLEI

-189 ITGKSIFNP
+189 ITGKSTFNL

-205 DVDLMEIL
+205 DVNLIEIL
-213 MKSTNIKHITKHK
+213 MKSTNIKHVTKHK

-245 INHKNIVNLEKINY
+245 INYKNIVNLEKINY

-269 GVIFCAIVII
+269 GAIFCAIVMI

-317 QQDVIYKDNRYNLIQ
+317 QEDVIYKDDRYNLIQ

-339 TNKENTHTNKEETQS
+339 TNKENTHTNKDETQS
-354 QNNTQKEE
+354 QNNTEKEE

-372 NNYNTNKEEQN
+372 NNYNTNKE
-383 KEDPNKQNVN
+383 DP
-393 KENTDKN
+393 N

-418 YNKDQDNN
+418 DNKDQDNN
-426 KNQEEDNK
+426 NNQEEDNK

-439 PSEEPEKD
+439 PSEEPEEG
-447 PDQEDPNNENDNNF
+447 PDKKDPNNENKNF

-469 TNKDNKQNKNNKD
+469 TNKDNKQNNNNKD

-497 LDNQNIEDM
+497 LDNQNIDDM

>member
-16 KNKWSNVYEGIN
+16 KNKWSNVYECIN

-34 VILNIITSLD
+34 IILNIITSLD

-101 ESIDLDEVKSLEI
+101 ESTDLDEIKSLEI
-114 IREVI
+114 AREVI

-128 EINYGILKEENIIIN
+128 QINYGILKEENIIIN

-148 KLDTLSFINR
+148 KLDTLSFINK

-168 KNRGFDY
+168 KNKGFDY

-189 ITGKSIFNP
+189 ITGKSTFDP

-205 DVDLMEIL
+205 DGDLVEIL

-259 HKLNFKAKYI
+259 HKFNFKAKYI
-269 GVIFCAIVII
+269 GVILCTVVII
-279 SGIAMGSKYILN
+279 SGIAVGSKYILN

-306 TKDNYK
+306 TKGDDK

-317 QQDVIYKDNRYNLIQ
+317 QEDVIYKDNRYNLIQ

-339 TNKENTHTNKEETQS
+339 TNKENTHTNKDETQS
-354 QNNTQKEE
+354 QNNTEKEE

-372 NNYNTNKEEQN
+372 NNYNTNKE
-383 KEDPNKQNVN
+383 DP
-393 KENTDKN
+393 N

-418 YNKDQDNN
+418 DNKDQDNN
-426 KNQEEDNK
+426 NNQEEDNK

-439 PSEEPEKD
+439 PSEEPKEE
-447 PDQEDPNNENDNNF
+447 PDQEDPNNKNDNNF

-469 TNKDNKQNKNNKD
+469 TNKDNKQNKD

>member
-16 KNKWSNVYEGIN
+16 KNKWSNVYECIN

-34 VILNIITSLD
+34 IILNIITSLD

-82 TYYYIESECFEG
+82 TYYYIESEYFEG

-101 ESIDLDEVKSLEI
+101 ESIYLDKVKSLEI

-189 ITGKSIFNP
+189 ITGKSTFNL

-213 MKSTNIKHITKHK
+213 MKSTNIKHVTKHK

-245 INHKNIVNLEKINY
+245 INYKNIVNLEKINY

-269 GVIFCAIVII
+269 GAIFCAIVII

-317 QQDVIYKDNRYNLIQ
+317 QEDVIYKDDRYNLIQ

-339 TNKENTHTNKEETQS
+339 TNKENTHTNKDETQS
-354 QNNTQKEE
+354 QNNTEKEE

-372 NNYNTNKEEQN
+372 NNYNTNKE
-383 KEDPNKQNVN
+383 DP
-393 KENTDKN
+393 N

-418 YNKDQDNN
+418 DNKDQDNN
-426 KNQEEDNK
+426 NNQEEDNK

-439 PSEEPEKD
+439 PSEEPEED
-447 PDQEDPNNENDNNF
+447 PDKKDPNNENKNF

-469 TNKDNKQNKNNKD
+469 TNKDNKQNNNNKD

-497 LDNQNIEDM
+497 LDNQNIDDM

>member
-16 KNKWSNVYEGIN
+16 KNKWSNVYECIN

-34 VILNIITSLD
+34 IILNIITSLD

-82 TYYYIESECFEG
+82 TYYYIESEYFEG

-101 ESIDLDEVKSLEI
+101 ESIYLDKVKSLEI

-189 ITGKSIFNP
+189 ITGKSTFNL

-205 DVDLMEIL
+205 DVDLIEIL
-213 MKSTNIKHITKHK
+213 MKSTNIKHVAKHK

-245 INHKNIVNLEKINY
+245 INYKNIVNLEKINY

-269 GVIFCAIVII
+269 GAIFCAIVII

-317 QQDVIYKDNRYNLIQ
+317 QEDVIYKDDRYNLIQ

-339 TNKENTHTNKEETQS
+339 TNKENTHTNKDETQS
-354 QNNTQKEE
+354 QNNTEKEE

-372 NNYNTNKEEQN
+372 NNYNTNKE
-383 KEDPNKQNVN
+383 DP
-393 KENTDKN
+393 N

-418 YNKDQDNN
+418 DNKDQDNN
-426 KNQEEDNK
+426 NNQEEDNK

-439 PSEEPEKD
+439 PSEEPEEG
-447 PDQEDPNNENDNNF
+447 PDKKDPNNENKNF

-469 TNKDNKQNKNNKD
+469 TNKDNKQNNNNKD

-497 LDNQNIEDM
+497 LDNQNIDDM

>member
-34 VILNIITSLD
+34 IILNIITSLD

-82 TYYYIESECFEG
+82 TYYYIESEYFEG

-101 ESIDLDEVKSLEI
+101 ESIYLDKVKSLDI

-189 ITGKSIFNP
+189 ITGKSTFNL

-213 MKSTNIKHITKHK
+213 MKSTNIKHVTKHK

-245 INHKNIVNLEKINY
+245 INYKNIVNLEKINY

-269 GVIFCAIVII
+269 GAIFCAIVII

-317 QQDVIYKDNRYNLIQ
+317 QEDVIYKDDRYNLIQ

-339 TNKENTHTNKEETQS
+339 TNKENTHTNKDETQS

-372 NNYNTNKEEQN
+372 NNYNTNKE
-383 KEDPNKQNVN
+383 DP
-393 KENTDKN
+393 N

-418 YNKDQDNN
+418 DNKDQDNN
-426 KNQEEDNK
+426 NNQEEDNK

-439 PSEEPEKD
+439 PSEEPEEG
-447 PDQEDPNNENDNNF
+447 PDKKDPNNENKNF

-469 TNKDNKQNKNNKD
+469 TNKDNKQNNNNKD

-497 LDNQNIEDM
+497 LDNQNIDDM

>member
-16 KNKWSNVYEGIN
+16 KNKWSNVYECIN

-34 VILNIITSLD
+34 IILNIITSLD

-82 TYYYIESECFEG
+82 TYYYIESEYFEG

-101 ESIDLDEVKSLEI
+101 ESIYLDKVKSLEI

-189 ITGKSIFNP
+189 ITGKSTFNL

-205 DVDLMEIL
+205 DVDLIEIL
-213 MKSTNIKHITKHK
+213 MKSTNIKHVTKHK

-245 INHKNIVNLEKINY
+245 INYKNIVNLEKINY

-269 GVIFCAIVII
+269 GAIFCAIVII

-317 QQDVIYKDNRYNLIQ
+317 QEDVIYKDDRYNLIQ

-339 TNKENTHTNKEETQS
+339 TNKENTHTNKDETQS

-372 NNYNTNKEEQN
+372 NNYNTNKE
-383 KEDPNKQNVN
+383 DP
-393 KENTDKN
+393 N

-418 YNKDQDNN
+418 DNKYQDNN
-426 KNQEEDNK
+426 NNQEEDNK

-439 PSEEPEKD
+439 PSEEPEEG
-447 PDQEDPNNENDNNF
+447 PDKKDPNNENKNF

-469 TNKDNKQNKNNKD
+469 TNKDNKQNNNNKD

-497 LDNQNIEDM
+497 LDNQNIDDM

>member
-16 KNKWSNVYEGIN
+16 KNKWSNVYECIN

-34 VILNIITSLD
+34 IILNIITSLD

-82 TYYYIESECFEG
+82 TYYYIESEYFEG

-101 ESIDLDEVKSLEI
+101 ESIYLDKVKSLEI

-189 ITGKSIFNP
+189 ITGKSTFNL

-205 DVDLMEIL
+205 DVDLIEIL
-213 MKSTNIKHITKHK
+213 MKSTNIKHVTKHK

-245 INHKNIVNLEKINY
+245 INYKNIVNLEKINY

-269 GVIFCAIVII
+269 GAIFCAIVII

-317 QQDVIYKDNRYNLIQ
+317 QEDVIYKDDRYNLIQ

-339 TNKENTHTNKEETQS
+339 TNKENTHTNKDETQS
-354 QNNTQKEE
+354 QNNTEKEE

-372 NNYNTNKEEQN
+372 NNYNTNKE
-383 KEDPNKQNVN
+383 DP
-393 KENTDKN
+393 N

-418 YNKDQDNN
+418 DNKDQDNN
-426 KNQEEDNK
+426 NNQEEDNK

-439 PSEEPEKD
+439 PSEEPEED
-447 PDQEDPNNENDNNF
+447 PDKEDPNNENKNF

-469 TNKDNKQNKNNKD
+469 TNKDNKQNNNNKD

-497 LDNQNIEDM
+497 LDNQNIDDM